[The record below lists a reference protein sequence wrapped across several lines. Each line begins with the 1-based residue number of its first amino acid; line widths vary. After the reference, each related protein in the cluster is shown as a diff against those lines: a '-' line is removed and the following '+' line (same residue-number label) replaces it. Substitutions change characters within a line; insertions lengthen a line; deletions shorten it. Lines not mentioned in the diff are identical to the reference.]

1 MRRLLQRLGF
11 GQGSAPCAV
20 TLRDERDGRDRRRL
34 TAYLIE
40 DGTLVIDGHD
50 LGPGTALIS
59 DDGEYEWRQTFP
71 PDSVAALGAALGGK
85 RDEDILDLLA
95 RRYRNERSYD
105 LERIMRE
112 TRDTIP
118 REFWSWSA

>member
-1 MRRLLQRLGF
+1 MRRLLRLGF
-11 GQGSAPCAV
+11 GRGSTPRAV
-20 TLRDERDGRDRRRL
+20 MLRDERDGRDLRRL
-34 TAYLIE
+34 TAYLME

-50 LGPGTALIS
+50 LGPGTAVIS

-71 PDSVAALGAALGGK
+71 PDSVAALGVALGGK

-95 RRYRNERSYD
+95 RRYRNERSYE

-118 REFWSWSA
+118 RELWSWSA